1 MLIMV
6 PDQMLRS
13 FLDQYRVTLSV
24 VLFLTATVMS
34 LRLVFIENE
43 QITFTVAPLLN
54 KNQSLLELIKGENGT
69 LYYR

>member
-1 MLIMV
+1 MV
-6 PDQMLRS
+6 PDQMLRG

-43 QITFTVAPLLN
+43 QLTFTVAPLLN

>member
-1 MLIMV
+1 MV
-6 PDQMLRS
+6 PDQMLS
-13 FLDQYRVTLSV
+13 VLDQYRVTLSV

-43 QITFTVAPLLN
+43 QLTFTVAPLLN